1 MTIIWSLDPQIVAS
15 AMLADHLIEAGL
27 ALILIRRWRARRAR
41 S

>member
-1 MTIIWSLDPQIVAS
+1 MTIIWSLDPQIVAQ

-27 ALILIRRWRARRAR
+27 ALIIIRRWRAWRA